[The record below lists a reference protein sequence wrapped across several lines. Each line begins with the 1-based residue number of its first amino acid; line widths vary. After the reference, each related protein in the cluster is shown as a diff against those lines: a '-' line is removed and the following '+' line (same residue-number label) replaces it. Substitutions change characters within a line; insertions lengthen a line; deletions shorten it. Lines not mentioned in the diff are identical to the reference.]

1 MVENDPWLC
10 NCWMLHEH
18 GISNME
24 LNISMLPIE
33 TEHSGLG
40 KNRLTIMLSP

>member
-1 MVENDPWLC
+1 MVENEPWLC

>member
-1 MVENDPWLC
+1 MGENDPWLC
-10 NCWMLHEH
+10 NCCMLHEH
-18 GISNME
+18 GISIMDR
-24 LNISMLPIE
+24 NISMLPIE